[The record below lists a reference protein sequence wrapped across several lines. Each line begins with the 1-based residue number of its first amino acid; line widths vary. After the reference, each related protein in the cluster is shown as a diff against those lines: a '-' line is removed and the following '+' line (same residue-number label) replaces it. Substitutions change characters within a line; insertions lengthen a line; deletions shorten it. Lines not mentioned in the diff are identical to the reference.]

1 MQWFLR
7 KYPLLVFL
15 SCCLILLIAAGD
27 EVARHAS
34 PLHRIGIALVA
45 MYLIWLACEARTAMT
60 SSVESNLSSD
70 RGTVLVYGA
79 ARVLTVASACFVSSR
94 WVEYRPWMPVLPAL
108 FCFGIALRIVAIHT
122 LGKFYSHKVRTLAD
136 HRIVQTG
143 PYRWVRHPAYAGML
157 IAHASFVAFF
167 LNGYSVAAFAIML
180 VPSIVVRIRCEE
192 RILFDVAGYADY
204 SHGRY
209 RLMPFVW

>member
-1 MQWFLR
+1 M
-7 KYPLLVFL
+7 
-15 SCCLILLIAAGD
+15 LIAAIG
-27 EVARHAS
+27 EATRHAS
-34 PLHRIGIALVA
+34 PLHRIGIALIA

-79 ARVLTVASACFVSSR
+79 ARVITVASACFVSSH
-94 WVEYRPWMPVLPAL
+94 WAEYRPWMPVLPVL
-108 FCFGIALRIVAIHT
+108 FFFGVALRIVAIRA
-122 LGKFYSHKVRTLAD
+122 LGKFYSHKVRTLTD

-143 PYRWVRHPAYAGML
+143 PYRWIRHPAYAGML

-167 LNGYSVAAFAIML
+167 LNGYSVAAFVIML
-180 VPSIVVRIRCEE
+180 LPSIVVRIRCEE
-192 RILFDVAGYADY
+192 QVLFDVAGYADY